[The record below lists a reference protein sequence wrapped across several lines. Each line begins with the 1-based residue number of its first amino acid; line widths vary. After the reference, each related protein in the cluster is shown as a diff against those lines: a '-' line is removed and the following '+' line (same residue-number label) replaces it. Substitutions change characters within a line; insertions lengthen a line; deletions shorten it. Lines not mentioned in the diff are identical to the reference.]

1 MKTSSLTFP
10 SSENVLI
17 SFSFLKDI
25 FLLNIEIQ
33 VDRSF
38 STWRK
43 MYQFLW
49 PPWLLMRNVL
59 SFLWEI
65 SASWIC
71 RFASFTKFENGIFQL
86 LFLEVLDF
94 DDTNFLSF
102 ILVIQIPDVLFI
114 FFLVYCL
121 SVVQVG
127 NFCCSIFLFTDNFL
141 CSLYS
146 VLELIHWASYIF
158 VVFLSSEIFHLVIF
172 ISSVSLLRFS
182 IFFSIYFKC
191 LCQSSLKNFYDSG
204 FKILIV

>member
-182 IFFSIYFKC
+182 IFFPF
-191 LCQSSLKNFYDSG
+191 
-204 FKILIV
+204 ILSVYVRAH